1 MHHLPIR
8 AHAATAVALLLV
20 VALSAPD
27 TWGGSVIRVPG
38 DFATIQAA
46 VDAARPGDTIQV
58 GPGVYCENIVIQTSG
73 LRLRTQPGANRAVID
88 GTCLGG
94 IGSGIHVMRAEGVQI
109 MGFLVEHF
117 RMGIYLHSTSRS
129 RVHLNE
135 VRFNATGPGLSGGHG
150 IILDAS
156 SFNAVDQN
164 DVHDNG
170 HLGIGVHGASSGN
183 VVRGN
188 RLRDNNL
195 DSGVLR
201 NCNLMVWNGATDNW
215 IMENL
220 LVGGP
225 PELGPGDLPGFGT
238 GIMIGQSRGAEP
250 RPRVRGPRDHR
261 DVGRDGEH
269 RRAERRAEQ
278 RPRVRRADGCRSVRP
293 DRSRGQPVEPEPR
306 HLRPLEHRRVLR
318 LDRLP

>member
-238 GIMIGQSRGAEP
+238 GIMIGPGIATGNHVEQN
-250 RPRVRGPRDHR
+250 RVHGFAGPGIIVMSVATENIVEQNDARNNGR
-261 DVGRDGEH
+261 AYAAPMDVDLYD
-269 RRAERRAEQ
+269 Q
-278 RPRVRRADGCRSVRP
+278 TDPADNQWNRNLGTCAPSSTGVC
-293 DRSRGQPVEPEPR
+293 
-306 HLRPLEHRRVLR
+306 
-318 LDRLP
+318 